1 MQEELTQLSR
11 RAFPVIRTY
20 CRDKYGLDFHAIDL
34 DRESRDDGVSDNHSH
49 FRVAVDQIDYAQ
61 NVSMG
66 PYFVVS
72 DFLIAILSVVMITS
86 RIQSRT
92 NLSISMRRLI

>member
-49 FRVAVDQIDYAQ
+49 FRVSQLQ
-61 NVSMG
+61 LRNRTQHT
-66 PYFVVS
+66 
-72 DFLIAILSVVMITS
+72 LSPCN
-86 RIQSRT
+86 IQTRS
-92 NLSISMRRLI
+92 RLIQNQ